1 MKDYK
6 KNDNS
11 ESVWDNVIFLIK
23 SILSFC
29 VIALVIYLFAISFWK
44 TLEDLLFLALI
55 MAFFELL
62 IMSGE
67 GVLSWFSE
75 E

>member
-1 MKDYK
+1 MRDYQ

-11 ESVWDNVIFLIK
+11 ESVWDNVIFFIK
-23 SILSFC
+23 SILSVC
-29 VIALVIYLFAISFWK
+29 VMAFVIYLFAISFWK

-55 MAFFELL
+55 MIFFEIL

-67 GVLSWFSE
+67 GIISWFSE
-75 E
+75 